1 MAEILMPRLSDTM
14 EEGVLSRWLKE
25 VGDPVHKGDVLAEIE
40 TDKATM
46 DLEAFEEGVL
56 ERLLVEVGAVVPIGT
71 AVAVVGG
78 GSGTV
83 TDPPPASP
91 AGARVPDPTVTTTAQ
106 PAAVAISGTF
116 RTSPLARKVARD
128 NGIDLA
134 TLTGTGPDGRIV
146 RADVEDAVAAARHA
160 HSAPGHPAT
169 DHQPASAGTPVNPPA
184 PVGGGNGDERIPL
197 NNIRRITA
205 ARLTE
210 SQAVPHFSL
219 TNVVDAEKLLA
230 FRSEVNAVA
239 AGAGASADAGAGA
252 GVKISVND
260 LIVRAA
266 AITLRAHPQ
275 VNSSWAGDSI
285 VRHGRINV
293 GIAVALDEGLIVPV
307 VTDADRKTLSEISIE
322 TIELA
327 ARARA
332 GRLRPDEFSGGTFT
346 VSNLGMFGIDQ
357 FTAVINPPEAAILG
371 VGAANQQPVVR
382 DGQLV
387 SAPSMKITLTVD
399 HRVVDGAT
407 AAAFLRDLARI
418 LQEPMRIVI

>member
-14 EEGVLSRWLKE
+14 EEGVLSRWLKK

-56 ERLLVEVGAVVPIGT
+56 ERLLVEVGAAVPIGT
-71 AVAVVGG
+71 AVAVVGD

-83 TDPPPASP
+83 TDPPPTSP
-91 AGARVPDPTVTTTAQ
+91 VVARVPGPTMTTTAQ
-106 PAAVAISGTF
+106 PAPVANSGTF

-169 DHQPASAGTPVNPPA
+169 DHQPAGAGTPVNPPA
-184 PVGGGNGDERIPL
+184 PIGAGNGDKRIPL

-219 TNVVDAEKLLA
+219 TNAVDAEKLLA
-230 FRSEVNAVA
+230 FRSEINAVT
-239 AGAGASADAGAGA
+239 AGAGA

-293 GIAVALDEGLIVPV
+293 GIAVALEEGLIVPV
-307 VTDADRKTLSEISIE
+307 VTDADRKTLSAISIE
-322 TIELA
+322 TIALA

-382 DGQLV
+382 DGQLI

-418 LQEPMRIVI
+418 LQEPMRIVV